1 MRCGRPTCE
10 RDTIA
15 PACFA
20 SRGCPCS
27 RAISAVSLVLAALVC
42 CGAGCRALH
51 CKTSDDSIAAARAL
65 SLQGM
70 DAQQKG
76 NWDRAEQLYASAVS
90 KCPTDER
97 AHCGFAE
104 SLWRRGAQHEAI
116 QHMEQA
122 VRLSGDDP
130 ERQIQL
136 GRMYLARN
144 EYQQAAAAAAK
155 AIAANKHLPAA
166 WALQGDVQRA
176 LGDRTQALAS
186 YHRAL
191 SVQEHYPE
199 VQTALAEIYSQQ
211 NRPQRALATLQS
223 LADRYPPGQT
233 PTDVLYREGLVLRQL
248 GRYQDAAQFLAR
260 ATSRGKPTAD
270 MLYELGRT
278 QLLAGDTTAANVTCL
293 AALQAN
299 PQHAGGQ
306 ALKAELDTQRHRMSA
321 ALNLR

>member
-1 MRCGRPTCE
+1 V
-10 RDTIA
+10 RDTSA
-15 PACFA
+15 HACFA
-20 SRGCPCS
+20 SCDQPL
-27 RAISAVSLVLAALVC
+27 AWIISALSLLIATLVC
-42 CGAGCRALH
+42 CGTGCRALH
-51 CKTSDDSIAAARAL
+51 GKMSDDSIAAARSL

-76 NWDRAEQLYASAVS
+76 NWEQAELLYASAVS

-144 EYQQAAAAAAK
+144 EYQPAAAAAEK

-166 WALQGDVQRA
+166 WALRGDVQRA

-191 SVQEHYPE
+191 SVQEHFPE

-223 LADRYPPGQT
+223 LADRYSPGQT

-248 GRYQDAAQFLAR
+248 GRYQDAAQYLVR
-260 ATSRGKPTAD
+260 ATSRGEPTAD

-278 QLLAGDTTAANVTCL
+278 QLLAGDTTAANFTCV

-299 PQHAGGQ
+299 PQHAGSQ

-321 ALNLR
+321 AVNLR